1 MTKAEIE
8 KYIENTM
15 ATFLM
20 IDYAYY
26 SIKENY
32 EWAESHIRSSLYE
45 KYGIKGG

>member
-1 MTKAEIE
+1 MTIAEID
-8 KYIENTM
+8 KYVEETM
-15 ATFLM
+15 TTFLM
-20 IDYAYY
+20 IDYEYY